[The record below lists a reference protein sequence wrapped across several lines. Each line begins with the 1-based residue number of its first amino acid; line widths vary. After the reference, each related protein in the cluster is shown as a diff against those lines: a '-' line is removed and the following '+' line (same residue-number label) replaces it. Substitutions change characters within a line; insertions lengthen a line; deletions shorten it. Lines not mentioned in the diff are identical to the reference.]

1 MKLPEWGDGLSR
13 SEGHRSRGQALNTMY
28 DNKTS
33 IEYIESRFP
42 ELGEALHDEII
53 DGLLHPQL
61 GEFSRLAQSVIDES
75 SKAGWSKV
83 TTVFMQLWSDCTPEV
98 KNALNVSF
106 LEHLNFT
113 DGKRARSWAYREM
126 PKPMRKAWEEMNEY
140 NRSIHGG

>member
-1 MKLPEWGDGLSR
+1 
-13 SEGHRSRGQALNTMY
+13 MY

-61 GEFSRLAQSVIDES
+61 GEFSRLA
-75 SKAGWSKV
+75 
-83 TTVFMQLWSDCTPEV
+83 
-98 KNALNVSF
+98 
-106 LEHLNFT
+106 
-113 DGKRARSWAYREM
+113 
-126 PKPMRKAWEEMNEY
+126 WEEMNEY